1 MAKEYNIAK
10 TAGACCR
17 CGKQLE
23 PGAELLAT
31 ICESAEPENEGEFVR
46 LDYCPDC
53 WHEVEDAPP
62 VPAAGTQAAPS
73 PEPPG
78 RPAPAE
84 PDARIEPDAQAPSA
98 EPAESAEPANGPAAE
113 AAEAEPLAQAVA
125 GPPLAAWRTRVPQPK
140 EKKKLFID
148 DELLVNF
155 FQRLEGTEEPAK
167 RDFRFVLALILMRKK
182 LVNYDSS
189 KPLPDGGEEWIVR
202 CRGSEDTYAVYNPEL
217 TEDRIVEVSE
227 KLSDILEG
235 EL

>member
-1 MAKEYNIAK
+1 MAKDYNIAK

-53 WHEVEDAPP
+53 WHDVEDAPP
-62 VPAAGTQAAPS
+62 M
-73 PEPPG
+73 
-78 RPAPAE
+78 
-84 PDARIEPDAQAPSA
+84 
-98 EPAESAEPANGPAAE
+98 PAAE
-113 AAEAEPLAQAVA
+113 AGKGDAPQPAEAAEPTEPVEPHADNPDPPAQPAEGAEGEALAQAVA

-148 DELLVNF
+148 DELLLNF
-155 FQRLEGTEEPAK
+155 FQRLEGVEDPAK

-202 CRGSEDTYAVYNPEL
+202 CRGSETTYAVYNPEL